1 MAKFLN
7 TEKIVHW
14 IKEIITSAEDEL
26 IIIVP
31 YIKTSSRIYDSLYQ
45 ADQKGVDITLI
56 YREDKLSSSEK
67 NKLLSLQN
75 LNLLHHPN
83 IHAKCYYNGDL
94 LLICSMNLYDYS
106 EKNNREMGVLLH
118 LNDIENNENGF
129 SSYFN
134 DQQIEFLNAKKEIRE
149 IINGGTMERINSRKH
164 NGSFELDNIKSE
176 EELAQERCNH
186 RNKFFLNKKFEPI
199 KQREDL
205 WFERCSNYY
214 DHVDVTYEGH
224 RVGFEFKHPDI
235 NLEELL
241 EKWMKSY
248 NEFEIRDFKYYW
260 NYFESP
266 LYLYIDKRYDWESLR
281 SRSEEEY
288 QMKMKE
294 AIEFIIK
301 KYRTVSGK

>member
-7 TEKIVHW
+7 TEKIIQW
-14 IKEIITSAEDEL
+14 IKEIIASAEDEL

-45 ADQKGVDITLI
+45 ANQKGVDITLI
-56 YREDKLSSSEK
+56 YRENKLSSSEK
-67 NKLLSLQN
+67 QKLLSLQN

-118 LNDIENNENGF
+118 LVDIQSDENPY

-149 IINGGTMERINSRKH
+149 IINGSTIDRINSSKH

-176 EELAQERCNH
+176 EELAQERCNN
-186 RNKFFLNKKFEPI
+186 RNRFFLNKKFEPL
-199 KQREDL
+199 KQRDDL
-205 WFERCSNYY
+205 WYECCSNYY
-214 DHVDVTYEGH
+214 DHVDVTFEGH
-224 RVGFEFKHPDI
+224 RVGFQFKHPDI
-235 NLEELL
+235 NLEELYA
-241 EKWMKSY
+241 KWMKSY
-248 NEFEIRDFKYYW
+248 KEYEIKDFKYYW

-266 LYLYIDKRYDWESLR
+266 LYLYSDKRYNWDYLR
-281 SRSEEEY
+281 NRSEEEY
-288 QMKMKE
+288 QMKVKG
-294 AIEFIIK
+294 AIEYIIK
-301 KYRTVSGK
+301 KYRSVSGK

>member
-7 TEKIVHW
+7 TEKIIHW

-45 ADQKGVDITLI
+45 ANQKGVDITLI
-56 YREDKLSSSEK
+56 YRENKLSTSEK
-67 NKLLSLQN
+67 QKLLSLQN

-118 LNDIENNENGF
+118 LNDIEENERSFG
-129 SSYFN
+129 SYAS
-134 DQQIEFLNAKKEIRE
+134 DEPIEFLNAKKEIRE
-149 IINGGTMERINSRKH
+149 IINGSTIERINSSKH
-164 NGSFELDNIKSE
+164 NGSFELENIKSE
-176 EELAQERCNH
+176 EEFAQERCNN
-186 RNKFFLNKKFEPI
+186 RNKFFLNKKFEPL

-205 WFERCSNYY
+205 WFDRCSNYY
-214 DHVDVTYEGH
+214 DHVDVTYESN
-224 RVGFEFKHPDI
+224 RIAFDFKHPDI
-235 NLEELL
+235 NLEELHGR
-241 EKWMKSY
+241 WMKSY
-248 NEFEIRDFKYYW
+248 DEFEIKDFKYYW
-260 NYFESP
+260 GYFDSP
-266 LYLYIDKRYDWESLR
+266 LYLYTDKRFDWELLITR
-281 SRSEEEY
+281 SQAEY
-288 QMKMKE
+288 QMKVKD

-301 KYRTVSGK
+301 KYRSVSGK